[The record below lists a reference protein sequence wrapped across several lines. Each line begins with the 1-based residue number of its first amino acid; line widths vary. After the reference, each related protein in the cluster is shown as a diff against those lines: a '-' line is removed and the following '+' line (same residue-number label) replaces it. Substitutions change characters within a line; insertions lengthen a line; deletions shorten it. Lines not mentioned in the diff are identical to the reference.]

1 MRTRLL
7 VLLKPSSTPFST
19 SLDISDTLSLSTHKH
34 TRVRAHTLAPALALL
49 SGRLSLPLGRQ
60 RPPSSP
66 LPGPLLHSP
75 LLSQLC
81 CPWTPTHATRP
92 SSYHVSLAYAPV
104 LLLPS
109 NHTALNCPFWP
120 NPPAHLPLA
129 SAHSKSGFTRTLFPR
144 SVTLISK
151 HLLAT
156 SWSTWGLVWLDSWC
170 LSCLRCDRLWF
181 SPEPKANS

>member
-7 VLLKPSSTPFST
+7 ALLKPSSTPFST

-34 TRVRAHTLAPALALL
+34 THTHSSSCSP
-49 SGRLSLPLGRQ
+49 Q
-60 RPPSSP
+60 WPSVPSTWKATP
-66 LPGPLLHSP
+66 TFLCLCLHTPLLP
-75 LLSQLC
+75 QLC

-92 SSYHVSLAYAPV
+92 SSYHVSLAYALV

-181 SPEPKANS
+181 SPEPEANS